1 MSPCIHPPRPEHF
14 GLPPHGE
21 SRPAHDAPEAGGNTP
36 VSHGAGIAEAMAG
49 LRRACAGERA
59 GRPGGSVAP
68 KLPPP
73 DVEYKD
79 HGSQMGRKQYVV
91 FLVIGIIVGR
101 LLGLALGWP

>member
-21 SRPAHDAPEAGGNTP
+21 SRPAHDAPEAGGNAT
-36 VSHGAGIAEAMAG
+36 VSHEAGIAEAMAT

-59 GRPGGSVAP
+59 PDVLPG
-68 KLPPP
+68 LPPP
-73 DVEYKD
+73 DVEYED
-79 HGSQMGRKQYVV
+79 RGGPMGWRQYVV